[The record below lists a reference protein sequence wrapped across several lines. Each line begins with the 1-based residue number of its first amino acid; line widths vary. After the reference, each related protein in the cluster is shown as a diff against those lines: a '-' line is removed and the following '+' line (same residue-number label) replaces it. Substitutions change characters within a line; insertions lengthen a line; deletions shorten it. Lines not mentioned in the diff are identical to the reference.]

1 MQKRSF
7 SVSVGSKEFIAE
19 FSDLA
24 EKADGSVIVRYG
36 DTVVLATAVMSPK
49 ERDGMGYFPLTVDYE
64 ERFYAAGVI
73 LGSQYVRRETKPSD
87 EAILAGRIVDR
98 TIRPLFPQHIRHDVH
113 VVLTVL
119 SIGQDDPDVLSV
131 NAASIALATSDI
143 PWSGPVS
150 SVRIGK
156 HIGNDDLVVN
166 PDYAF
171 RAHKDFEFEIIAC
184 GKDGNINMIEAEGK
198 EISEDLMVKALTRA
212 SEEIEKIQTFQKE
225 ILAAIG
231 GEKRP
236 VTKKEIGDE
245 AKRIFARGIAP
256 ELDQAVFYGAG
267 NKKIN
272 ELKDRW
278 MMLFNDAFDED
289 DAGLA
294 EEHFEYAVNEVLHTE
309 AIQRSRRADGRGLD
323 EVRALY
329 AQAGGLSNILHG
341 SGIFYR
347 GQTHVLS
354 VVTLGGPGDCQTLD
368 GMETRGKKR
377 FLHHYNFPPYSS
389 GETGRININR
399 RSVGHGALAEKAL
412 AHVLPSQ
419 ETFPYTIRVVSE
431 SMSSNGSTSMASV
444 CAGTLA
450 LMDAGVPI
458 KAPVAGIAMGLMMES
473 PEKYK
478 VLTDIQGPE
487 DHHGDMDFKVAGTAN
502 GITAIQLDIKVD
514 GVPISILAEALIDAK
529 KARLHILDTITQAI
543 PAPRPDVAPSAP
555 KIMAI
560 KIGKDQIGLVIG
572 PGGKTINKVKEET
585 GAEIDIEEDGTVFLT
600 GTHGSA
606 ERARDILIAMTH
618 VCTVGERH
626 EGSITKIF
634 DFGVLVR
641 LTPSSEGLVHISEI
655 APFRINTIGTILHEG
670 DIVPVI
676 VKEIDRERDR
686 IGLSI
691 KMADPSFAEKKGFVK
706 EHTNGTSD
714 KQPNNPA

>member
-1 MQKRSF
+1 
-7 SVSVGSKEFIAE
+7 
-19 FSDLA
+19 
-24 EKADGSVIVRYG
+24 
-36 DTVVLATAVMSPK
+36 
-49 ERDGMGYFPLTVDYE
+49 
-64 ERFYAAGVI
+64 
-73 LGSQYVRRETKPSD
+73 RRETKPSD

-98 TIRPLFPQHIRHDVH
+98 TIRPLFPQHIRHDVQ
-113 VVLTVL
+113 VILTVL
-119 SIGQDDPDVLSV
+119 SLGQDDPDVLAV

-171 RAHKDFEFEIIAC
+171 RTHTDFEFEIIAC
-184 GKDGNINMIEAEGK
+184 GKDGSINMIEAEGK
-198 EISEDLMVKALTRA
+198 EVPEDLMVKALSRA
-212 SEEIEKIQTFQKE
+212 SEEIEKIQAFQKE
-225 ILAAIG
+225 LVAAMG
-231 GEKRP
+231 VEKRAI
-236 VTKKEIGDE
+236 TKKELGDE
-245 AKRIFARGIAP
+245 AKRIFTRGIAP
-256 ELDQAVFYGAG
+256 ELDQVVFYGAG
-267 NKKIN
+267 NTKIN

-289 DAGLA
+289 DAELA
-294 EEHFEYAVNEVLHTE
+294 EEHFEYAVNEILHTE
-309 AIQRSRRADGRGLD
+309 AIERDRRADGRAFD

-354 VVTLGGPGDCQTLD
+354 VVTLGGPRDCQILD

-412 AHVLPSQ
+412 AQVLPPQ

-458 KAPVAGIAMGLMMES
+458 KAPVAGIAMGLMSAHGGSASGRMEDR
-473 PEKYK
+473 PYK
-478 VLTDIQGPE
+478 ILTDIQGPE

-514 GVPISILAEALIDAK
+514 GVPLSVLAEALTAAK
-529 KARLHILDTITQAI
+529 KARLQILDTITQAI

-555 KIMAI
+555 KII
-560 KIGKDQIGLVIG
+560 VLKIGKDQIGLVIG

-585 GAEIDIEEDGTVFLT
+585 GAQIDIEEDGTVFLT
-600 GTHGSA
+600 GINGSA

-618 VCTVGERH
+618 LCTVGERH

-655 APFRINTIGTILHEG
+655 APFRIDAIGTNLHEG

-691 KMADPSFAEKKGFVK
+691 KMADPTFAEKKGFVK
-706 EHTNGTSD
+706 EHTNGTLD
-714 KQPNNPA
+714 KQPNDPA